1 MRRDRFF
8 LHVNFIHSC
17 NLKHHHH
24 LCFRELGCHGLHF
37 KPARSAPDDHD
48 RVDPLVDRRR
58 SCNVSACFIL
68 SLKRTGADDVLT
80 LQQNSSATIMAEQV
94 KVDRAIAKA
103 PVRRMMKEVGAFL
116 VAEDAVMCIINFLET
131 MAKNI
136 SKKGLII
143 AEMDGRKKIT
153 GADITAATKQ

>member
-1 MRRDRFF
+1 
-8 LHVNFIHSC
+8 
-17 NLKHHHH
+17 
-24 LCFRELGCHGLHF
+24 
-37 KPARSAPDDHD
+37 
-48 RVDPLVDRRR
+48 
-58 SCNVSACFIL
+58 
-68 SLKRTGADDVLT
+68 
-80 LQQNSSATIMAEQV
+80 MAEQV